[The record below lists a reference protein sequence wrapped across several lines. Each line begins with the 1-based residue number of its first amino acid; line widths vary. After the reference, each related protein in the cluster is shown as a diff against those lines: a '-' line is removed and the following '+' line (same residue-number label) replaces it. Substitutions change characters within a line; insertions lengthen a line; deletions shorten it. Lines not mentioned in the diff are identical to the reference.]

1 MQGNNPPPPIHPGNR
16 TSACAAKHAS
26 VYLYSSLKV
35 YELLRVFFFRGG
47 GRKWKTVPLPP
58 ESPSFIAAFL
68 SPCNPPPCCWTGR
81 KHKLHQTNPTP
92 PRQKKKCEFPSS
104 ARRVNLGDKA
114 TIKHTSVGLKCAQ
127 KCARQSVRE
136 AGRKSKVGA
145 LSHCREREERGHH
158 ALQITVR
165 WNREESSSAPG
176 LCGARRKRKGEREG
190 EIMWEKKT

>member
-1 MQGNNPPPPIHPGNR
+1 MENSATPTRVSQLHRCFPLSVQPPTLLLDGAQTQIAPNRPDPP
-16 TSACAAKHAS
+16 A
-26 VYLYSSLKV
+26 
-35 YELLRVFFFRGG
+35 
-47 GRKWKTVPLPP
+47 
-58 ESPSFIAAFL
+58 
-68 SPCNPPPCCWTGR
+68 
-81 KHKLHQTNPTP
+81 
-92 PRQKKKCEFPSS
+92 KKKCEFPSS

-145 LSHCREREERGHH
+145 LSHCREREKRGHH

-176 LCGARRKRKGEREG
+176 LCGARRKRKREREG